1 MTSLINLCWQRN
13 SHRTI
18 YWTGGYLFLWTVE
31 FSRWLAIVSGVDL
44 AKVKYTGS
52 WTEGMSTDH
61 KTNSF
66 FGLIRDSY
74 DFNHKT
80 NPAIRAFYHKFSL
93 RTTLLFLLGYLI
105 ISKLSKRMFNRSM
118 YRKDLIA
125 AKALYQMSTN
135 EPQFKKISR
144 CGCYCHH
151 RSKKNIWPFVE

>member
-1 MTSLINLCWQRN
+1 MDRRYEH
-13 SHRTI
+13 SHKI
-18 YWTGGYLFLWTVE
+18 
-31 FSRWLAIVSGVDL
+31 
-44 AKVKYTGS
+44 
-52 WTEGMSTDH
+52 
-61 KTNSF
+61 NSF

-125 AKALYQMSTN
+125 GNIELRRMLRFEILRVILRVIFIIILHGREKLIILN
-135 EPQFKKISR
+135 EKIPKVCRLENQIRKICRFPASPR
-144 CGCYCHH
+144 INVYLLLLQ
-151 RSKKNIWPFVE
+151 